1 MKASE
6 APVVVEESFDVSLDA
21 VWKAITEIE
30 EMRKWYLYHLDNRVD
45 HFDDGRKSLGF
56 NFETIAA
63 NEDVLDGRQ
72 QNSIMLW
79 SNTNR
84 FQEHMERVKERF

>member
-30 EMRKWYLYHLDNRVD
+30 EMRKW
-45 HFDDGRKSLGF
+45 
-56 NFETIAA
+56 
-63 NEDVLDGRQ
+63 
-72 QNSIMLW
+72 
-79 SNTNR
+79 
-84 FQEHMERVKERF
+84 